1 MQYPRPEIG
10 ESSSA
15 MDLIQSAAAKSDPF
29 WDSPVLQTYATSAA
43 YEADE

>member
-1 MQYPRPEIG
+1 MGYAKPAIT
-10 ESSSA
+10 ESAAA

-29 WDSPVLQTYATSAA
+29 WDCPVLQTYATSAA